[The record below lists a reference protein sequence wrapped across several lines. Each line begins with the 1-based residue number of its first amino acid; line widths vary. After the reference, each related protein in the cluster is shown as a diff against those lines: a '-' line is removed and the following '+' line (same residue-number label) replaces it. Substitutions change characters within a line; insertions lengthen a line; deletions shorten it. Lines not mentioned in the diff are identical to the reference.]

1 MTHKDM
7 KEVARRIRGLK
18 KDVERLKGQ
27 RENEGE
33 VNLLRSVI
41 DHSDAADEVSVTVRT
56 GATFDYDESSFDGSD
71 TWG

>member
-1 MTHKDM
+1 MTHGDM

-33 VNLLRSVI
+33 VNLLR
-41 DHSDAADEVSVTVRT
+41 R
-56 GATFDYDESSFDGSD
+56 SSIRQ
-71 TWG
+71 TRLIRYL

>member
-1 MTHKDM
+1 MTHGDM

-41 DHSDAADEVSVTVRT
+41 DQADATDSVSVTTRT